1 MASRSNRQRKLE
13 RARAERR
20 VARQAHRLRRK
31 RQIQAGVGASIALVL
46 IVLGTTWL
54 LGGFD
59 SKPAER
65 QTVAEGTCSWT
76 LKDAAADPAIVDV
89 GHPPTTGEERS
100 GMQTMTIKTNLG
112 DIEAEID
119 LSKAPCT
126 AVSMGF
132 LGEKKFYEGSVC
144 HRLSAMSKLLTCG
157 DPRGDGSGSPSYQFA
172 DENLPAA
179 PLASASPSA
188 GASPSASPSGPAT
201 YYAKGTIV
209 MVNTGANTNGGQ
221 FSVIYADGSNLAPAY
236 SIVGRV
242 TKGLG
247 IVEGV
252 AKAGAV
258 DDKGAS
264 TAEGKPNQD
273 LIIQQLFVGAA
284 PGASPSVTPSASAPA
299 TAQS

>member
-1 MASRSNRQRKLE
+1 MPL
-13 RARAERR
+13 RR
-20 VARQAHRLRRK
+20 LLVGPRDAKRHRLVERLRVDH
-31 RQIQAGVGASIALVL
+31 QA
-46 IVLGTTWL
+46 
-54 LGGFD
+54 D
-59 SKPAER
+59 R

-76 LKDAAADPAIVDV
+76 LKDPAADPAIIDV

-112 DIEAEID
+112 DIETEID

-144 HRLSAMSKLLTCG
+144 HRLSWISKLLTCG

-172 DENLPAA
+172 DENLPTA
-179 PLASASPSA
+179 PLAPASPSTGASPSA
-188 GASPSASPSGPAT
+188 SPGASPSGPAT

-209 MVNTGANTNGGQ
+209 MVNTGGNTNGSQ
-221 FSVIYADGSNLAPAY
+221 FSIIYADGSSLAPAY

-247 IVEGV
+247 IIEGV
-252 AKAGAV
+252 AEAGAV

-284 PGASPSVTPSASAPA
+284 PAVSPSVTPSASAPA